1 MWFCISR
8 LSQRP
13 RPVTVGR
20 SPKPVMFRERQY
32 VDHVYVGPKG
42 SMSVAER
49 LTALV
54 ERHPDRYVRITASRP
69 APSGRPAS
77 YATASA
83 MLRR

>member
-1 MWFCISR
+1 MWFAIAMQSIKPQTLR
-8 LSQRP
+8 IGRTQHTVTMRP
-13 RPVTVGR
+13 TRV
-20 SPKPVMFRERQY
+20 
-32 VDHVYVGPKG
+32 VDHVYVGRKG
-42 SMSVAER
+42 DMSVAER

-69 APSGRPAS
+69 RPTGKPAS